1 MARMRRR
8 NHRIAL
14 GKLISSWRNASAA
27 ASMLP
32 YAPAAQTA
40 VSIELSSPGSL
51 TQRKYGRRLKVRRA
65 SGQYQRATRM
75 P

>member
-1 MARMRRR
+1 MRRR

-14 GKLISSWRNASAA
+14 GKLTSSWRSASAA

-32 YAPAAQTA
+32 YAVAAQTA
-40 VSIELSSPGSL
+40 VSIELSSPGNL
-51 TQRKYGRRLKVRRA
+51 TQRKSGRRLKVRRP

-75 P
+75 R